1 MMFFGVRRDF
11 ALQVRFFKHYDVS
24 WFLWGVCIGSALL
37 QALWCFLVSVGI
49 LHCKCASSSTM
60 MIFGVRR
67 DFALQGCCFK
77 HYDVFWCP

>member
-11 ALQVRFFKHYDVS
+11 ALQVRFFKHYDV
-24 WFLWGVCIGSALL
+24 F
-37 QALWCFLVSVGI
+37 WCPLGILHCKGAVSSTMMFLVSVEI

-60 MIFGVRR
+60 MLFGVRR
-67 DFALQGCCFK
+67 DLALQGCCFK

>member
-11 ALQVRFFKHYDVS
+11 ALQARFFKHYDV
-24 WFLWGVCIGSALL
+24 F
-37 QALWCFLVSVGI
+37 WCPYGI

-60 MIFGVRR
+60 MFFVVRR

-77 HYDVFWCP
+77 RYDVFGARRDFALHALLQAL